1 MRPVLDWNSQAFKVI
16 CVGMLLLMAA
26 ALPAWTQEI
35 SASITGVVS
44 DPSGAVIAGAA
55 VTATD
60 LDRGTNYPTTTNVA
74 GVYLYPRLLP
84 GRYEVRVESKG
95 FKTITRSDIS
105 LEVNQRARVD
115 VAMEVGSVT
124 ESVQVTGEP
133 PLLQTDTTIVGTTV
147 SSNTLSN
154 TPLLSRNFITL
165 TLLAPGVTTTN
176 PAGFNN
182 DQRTTGGGRPYVNG
196 NRKEANNFLLDGID
210 NNQVSDNLTSYQPNL
225 DAIAEVKMITNN
237 ASAEFGN
244 FQGGIINVAMK
255 SGTNEYHGSL
265 FEFFKNDKLNA
276 NAWARNWTKGADGKS
291 LPRPYLRYNSFG
303 GTVGG
308 PLTIPGVVNGKDKLF
323 FFVDYQGMRKPTPA
337 TIGSITV
344 APADFRAGDFSRLLN
359 PASDPNL
366 AGRQPVQ
373 LYNPYDLGPTGAR
386 RPFPNNL
393 IPASLQSP
401 VSKALY
407 SDTAMYPLPTTDV
420 LRFNQFNAGSSRLNN
435 NQGDV
440 KVDWKMSTKDD
451 FGVRYSMGTQENPGF
466 NTFPL
471 YFNSFNDSP
480 FKAGV
485 LNWTRTFSPSIVNEA
500 RAGVN
505 RITLFNGG
513 ANKEGYED
521 LNSKYG
527 IAGVNSPGLL
537 NIQFSN
543 TFTSNIGSANIGTQ
557 QLFANTTYHFA
568 DNLTWIRGRHMMKMG
583 GQALRQQMN
592 TFYAG
597 NNGRTG
603 LMNFA
608 GRWTAVD
615 SSKFA
620 WADADFFLGLPEW
633 LGRGLDTGTW
643 GHRKTIWGAY
653 FQDDWRITDTLTLN
667 LGLRWE
673 YHTPLV
679 EVKDRQSNFSPFT
692 GALLLA
698 GQGGASRALYE
709 PYKKDFQPRIGFA
722 WTPIKGGRTVLR
734 GAYTISS
741 FMEGTGTNL
750 RLPMNPP
757 FNAEFEARYDNPNLS
772 LPGSTAAQG
781 FSVLSKADPYNKSNI
796 RLWDPF
802 VRPANTQQ
810 WNLTVEQQFPMRMVA
825 SVGYVGQKGHHLVVP
840 MPYFQRRLLA
850 DGTTQASPYLSGN
863 PTLSRIT
870 QISGTETNGNQQYHA
885 MQSTLTK
892 RLSGGLEFQAN
903 YTWSKG
909 MSDAI
914 GYYGEGGQA
923 GSQSAYWQYLYD
935 RKAEWG
941 PTYFDARHMFTFTHV
956 WSVPYGKGQK
966 WGANIHPAANAI
978 LGGWQLGGIMTLR
991 TGFPLTITA
1000 PDNSTTNSRGSRA
1013 SVAGQGGKTLGNVGP
1028 GSRWFDISAY
1038 RVNTARTLGTA
1049 GVGTER
1055 GPGFKTYDASFQKQ
1069 FPIVERVK
1077 IELRGE
1083 FINLF
1088 NTPQFNGPV
1097 RGAAAANFAEI
1108 TSAQY
1113 ERTGQLVLRL
1123 TF

>member
-1 MRPVLDWNSQAFKVI
+1 MKRVLTGNQSNIRTV
-16 CVGMLLLMAA
+16 CMGMLLLILA
-26 ALPAWTQEI
+26 ALPVWPQEI
-35 SASITGVVS
+35 SASITGVVT
-44 DPSGAVIAGAA
+44 DPSGAVIANAA
-55 VTATD
+55 VTARD
-60 LDRGTNYPTTTNVA
+60 LDRGTTYPTTTNVA

-84 GRYEVRVESKG
+84 GRYEVRVEAKG
-95 FKTITRSDIS
+95 FKTITRRDIP

-115 VAMEVGSVT
+115 LAMEVGSVS

-133 PLLQTDTTIVGTTV
+133 PMLQTDTTMVGTTV
-147 SSNTLSN
+147 SSNVLSN
-154 TPLLSRNFITL
+154 APLLSRNFITL
-165 TLLAPGVTTTN
+165 TLLAPGVTTTD
-176 PAGFNN
+176 PSGFNN
-182 DQRTTGGGRPYVNG
+182 DRRTSGGGRPYVNG

-244 FQGGIINVAMK
+244 FQGGIINVALK
-255 SGTNEYHGSL
+255 SGTNEYHGSA

-276 NAWARNWTKGADGKS
+276 NAWSRNWQGLQRG
-291 LPRPYLRYNSFG
+291 YVRYNSFG
-303 GTVGG
+303 GTLGG
-308 PLTIPGVVNGKDKLF
+308 PLTIPKVVNGRDKLF
-323 FFVDYQGMRKPTPA
+323 FFMDYQGLRRPTPP
-337 TIGSITV
+337 TIGTLTV

-359 PASDPNL
+359 PSSDPNL
-366 AGRQPVQ
+366 AGRPPVQ
-373 LYNPYDLGPTGAR
+373 LYNPYDLGPDGAR
-386 RPFPNNL
+386 RPFPNNR
-393 IPASLQSP
+393 IPVSLESP
-401 VSKALY
+401 VAKALY
-407 SDTAMYPLPTTDV
+407 ADTAMYPLPTTNV
-420 LRFNQFNAGSSRLNN
+420 LRFNQLNAASSKLNN

-440 KVDWKMSTKDD
+440 KVDWKISSKDD

-513 ANKEGYED
+513 ANKEGYPD
-521 LNSKYG
+521 LNAKYG

-537 NIQFSN
+537 SLQFAN
-543 TFTSNIGSANIGTQ
+543 NAGFTSSIGSANIGTQ
-557 QLFANTTYHFA
+557 QLFANTTYHYA

-583 GQALRQQMN
+583 GQVLRQQMN

-603 LMNFA
+603 FLNFS
-608 GRWTAVD
+608 GRWTAAD
-615 SSKFA
+615 ASKFA
-620 WADADFFLGLPEW
+620 WGDADFFLGLPET

-643 GHRKTIWGAY
+643 GHRKTIWGVY
-653 FQDDWRITDTLTLN
+653 FQDDWRATGTLTLN
-667 LGLRWE
+667 LGIRWE

-698 GQGGASRALYE
+698 GRDGNSRALYE
-709 PYKKDFQPRIGFA
+709 PYKKDFQPRVGFA
-722 WTPIKGGRTVLR
+722 WTPVKGGKTVIR

-757 FNAEFEARYDNPNLS
+757 FNAEFEARYDNPNLN
-772 LPGSTAAQG
+772 LPGSTASQG
-781 FSVLSKADPYNKSNI
+781 LSVLSKADPYNKSNI

-810 WNLTVEQQFPMRMVA
+810 WNFTVEEQFPMRMVA

-840 MPYFQRRLLA
+840 MPYFQRRLLP
-850 DGTTQASPYLSGN
+850 DGTTQPSPYLSGN
-863 PTLSRIT
+863 PLLSRIT
-870 QISGTETNGNQQYHA
+870 QISGTESNGNQQYHA
-885 MQSTLTK
+885 LQATLTK
-892 RLSGGLEFQAN
+892 RLSGGLEFQSN
-903 YTWSKG
+903 YTWSHG

-923 GSQSAYWQYLYD
+923 ASQSAYWQNLYD

-941 PTYFDARHMFTFTHV
+941 PTYFDARHMFTFTHI
-956 WSVPYGKGQK
+956 WTLPFGKGQK
-966 WGANIHPAANAI
+966 YGSNMHPVLNGI
-978 LGGWQLGGIMTLR
+978 LGGWQIGGILTLR
-991 TGFPLTITA
+991 SGFPLTIQSS
-1000 PDNSTTNSRGSRA
+1000 DNSTTNSRGARA

-1028 GSRWFDISAY
+1028 GAKWFDITAY
-1038 RVNTARTLGTA
+1038 KVPAARTFGTA
-1049 GVGTER
+1049 GIGTER
-1055 GPGFKTYDASFQKQ
+1055 GPGFKTYDVSFQKQ
-1069 FPIVERVK
+1069 FPIHERAK
-1077 IELRGE
+1077 LELRGE

-1088 NTPQFNGPV
+1088 NTPQFGTPARNVTATTFG
-1097 RGAAAANFAEI
+1097 EI

-1113 ERTGQLVLRL
+1113 ERNGQLALRL